1 MKIHDRLE
9 LAAIIVVVVARRLE
23 INNQQPGRQGE
34 N

>member
-9 LAAIIVVVVARRLE
+9 LAAIIVVVARRLE